1 MAFADIKGHDIQ
13 VKALIDSVNTDRQA
27 NAYIFVGPCGI
38 GKKSIA
44 LNFAKF
50 INCRHRGARNEPCEQ
65 CLICGRI
72 NAMQHPDIFLVSPD
86 ASNTI
91 KIENIRQIIKRG
103 FLRAYEAKYKV

>member
-13 VKALIDSVNTDRQA
+13 VRALINSINADRQA
-27 NAYIFVGPCGI
+27 SAYIFVGPSGI

-50 INCRHRGARNEPCEQ
+50 INCSNRDALDEPCEQ
-65 CLICGRI
+65 CLICKQI

-86 ASNTI
+86 SSNTI
-91 KIENIRQIIKRG
+91 KIEDIRQIIKRG
-103 FLRAYEAKYKV
+103 FLRA